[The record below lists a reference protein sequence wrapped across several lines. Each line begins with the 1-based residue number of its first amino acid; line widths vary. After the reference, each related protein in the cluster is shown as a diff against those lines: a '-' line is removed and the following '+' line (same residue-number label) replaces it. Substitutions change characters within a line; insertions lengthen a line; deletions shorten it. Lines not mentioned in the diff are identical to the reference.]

1 MGDKKSRSL
10 GRIDGRLF
18 RIAGR
23 IVQASEAED
32 SNDPVGRLTQ
42 WASWAEDV
50 HSFHWVRAWCTSSI
64 LFDLR
69 MTDNR
74 GRGSPDRKKSIL
86 KRTDGAAA
94 NSPRPR
100 PDLESSDQEMEKL
113 IVDSGASDAGSG
125 TEALSPAGR
134 RLRPPVASPKR
145 KPAYSTAYSA
155 VRTPAQGPQ
164 TRPERTVAVGN
175 LHRRNPSVSVS
186 AFKAATSHPLGIESD
201 HGRDRSNSE
210 KTLGVAVDDWPFVD
224 SSPVEEVTSVSLP
237 INKAT

>member
-125 TEALSPAGR
+125 TEALSVTLHGHGGQGRPHRPGAAGR
-134 RLRPPVASPKR
+134 P
-145 KPAYSTAYSA
+145 
-155 VRTPAQGPQ
+155 G
-164 TRPERTVAVGN
+164 
-175 LHRRNPSVSVS
+175 
-186 AFKAATSHPLGIESD
+186 
-201 HGRDRSNSE
+201 
-210 KTLGVAVDDWPFVD
+210 
-224 SSPVEEVTSVSLP
+224 SLP
-237 INKAT
+237 DVERHESLVVAEV

>member
-1 MGDKKSRSL
+1 
-10 GRIDGRLF
+10 
-18 RIAGR
+18 
-23 IVQASEAED
+23 
-32 SNDPVGRLTQ
+32 
-42 WASWAEDV
+42 
-50 HSFHWVRAWCTSSI
+50 
-64 LFDLR
+64 

-145 KPAYSTAYSA
+145 KPAYSAA
-155 VRTPAQGPQ
+155 RTPAQGPQ
-164 TRPERTVAVGN
+164 PRPDRAIAVGN

-186 AFKAATSHPLGIESD
+186 AFKAATSHPLGTESD
-201 HGRDRSNSE
+201 NGHDHSNSE

-224 SSPVEEVTSVSLP
+224 SSPVEEVTSVNLP
-237 INKAT
+237 INKGT